1 MLLGDKIRK
10 IREEKGLTRDDIV
23 RKTDLTASTLYKIE
37 TNRMPKPSFE
47 VTSKIAKALNCTL
60 DELVQE

>member
-1 MLLGDKIRK
+1 MFLGDTIRK

-47 VTSKIAKALNCTL
+47 IVAKIANALGVSL
-60 DELVQE
+60 DKLL